1 VTELAEDVAAG
12 AARGA
17 ADAAEHVRGAWRVVE
32 ELNVNP
38 QLWLEALFVRLRRAF
53 A

>member
-1 VTELAEDVAAG
+1 VGSG

-17 ADAAEHVRGAWRVVE
+17 EDAAERVRDAWRVVE

-38 QLWLEALFVRLRRAF
+38 QLWLEAMFVRLRRAF